1 MQWTDFGVIK
11 NETSRFTALM
21 SHNETMQQDVHQSHL
36 KLVLKRIKR
45 EKITRKAEAKGR
57 KEKKKKRKEMEKEKR
72 SSAEELSL
80 SHSLNKIF
88 CKVQKPNCILSV
100 SLKR

>member
-1 MQWTDFGVIK
+1 M
-11 NETSRFTALM
+11 SR
-21 SHNETMQQDVHQSHL
+21 NETMQQDVHQSHL
-36 KLVLKRIKR
+36 KLVLKRIKW

-57 KEKKKKRKEMEKEKR
+57 KEEKKKKKRKEMEKEKR
-72 SSAEELSL
+72 SSAEELLSL